1 MAGQYKRSFKAYSA
15 WNYQKEI
22 EDLNK
27 ESEKGWQLVRGGCF
41 HSRFKKNPNIRYRY
55 QIDYQGKIED
65 MGRYIETYR
74 EQGWEFIN
82 VTFNGW
88 CYFRKLYDPSLPDEE
103 YEIFT
108 DRSSMQEMN
117 GRWAKLAAVLSV
129 FLGIFAVLRLIHM
142 IQMPKL
148 RTLVQLVTF
157 VFILAIFIRGIVIMR
172 NPEKSKNVGWDGI
185 LLTIFF
191 LVLIAGNIGAIYLVE
206 SRPYCDSVFDTEEAQ
221 AIPAESDG
229 AFVWNSMDVTYG
241 DYYYIDVEIA
251 ADAPICFS
259 IVSEAGEVVYTVRDL
274 AVQQSDVQLYLKRGT
289 YNVCFSDYP
298 GGALH
303 ITFGVE

>member
-1 MAGQYKRSFKAYSA
+1 MGRQYKRSFKAYSA

-27 ESEKGWQLVRGGCF
+27 ESEKGWQLVSGGCF
-41 HSRFKKNPNIRYRY
+41 HSKFKRNPNIRYRY

-117 GRWAKLAAVLSV
+117 GRWAKLAAILSV
-129 FLGIFAVLRLIHM
+129 LLGIFAVLQLIHM

-148 RTLVQLVTF
+148 PTLVQLITF
-157 VFILAIFIRGIVIMR
+157 VFILVVFIRGIVIMR
-172 NPEKSKNVGWDGI
+172 NPEKSKNVSWDGI
-185 LLTIFF
+185 LLSIF
-191 LVLIAGNIGAIYLVE
+191 LVVLIAGNIGAICLVE
-206 SRPYCDSVFDTEEAQ
+206 SRPYCDSVFDTEEAR
-221 AIPAESDG
+221 AIPAEPDDP
-229 AFVWNSMDVTYG
+229 FVWNSMEIAYG
-241 DYYYIDVEIA
+241 DYYYIDVEIT
-251 ADAPICFS
+251 ADAPVCFS
-259 IVSEAGEVVYTVRDL
+259 IVSETGEVVYTVRDM
-274 AVQQSDVQLYLKRGT
+274 AVQESDVQLYLKRGT

-298 GGALH
+298 GGGLH
-303 ITFGVE
+303 VTFGVE